1 MSLRSILTV
10 VVAAAVLL
18 SAGAARAQ
26 QASLHVDRE
35 AYAELP
41 FTLSLAVEGFE
52 QSPEPEQPDLEIAG
66 CQVQKVGVEPRVSTS
81 ISIVN
86 GRRTQRVT
94 VTFVMSYRITAS
106 RAGTYQIPA
115 LTVTQG
121 NLRATTKAGTIR
133 VGEIQT
139 TPDMALELVLP
150 DRPVWA
156 GETVPVYLDW
166 YLRKDPGDQQFA
178 VPLFEMADTVR
189 IQPPAASGPSSTD
202 VMNFWTGAGQMQLP
216 YEQARELRDG
226 VELTRVRFTAEMTPI
241 KAGAIEVPASRAV
254 AKIKVGVGRDRM
266 GFPAARYELYKAVDR
281 ARTLTIKPLPLKGRP
296 ASFANAVGT
305 SFSIAVRA
313 SRSVVRLGEPVD
325 LEVTI
330 RGDARLDGLILPPL
344 DAPGA
349 LDPRAF
355 ATPEEAPVGQLEP
368 GDGHTKTFKVTIQL
382 KDAAV
387 TTIPALP
394 FSFFDPVKGE
404 YRTVESEAIAMQVEG
419 VAIVGAGDVVSGQR
433 GRVTSPDGE
442 LGGGGVSAHGADLG
456 LSDPDDTMRTVLSV
470 SRARPFLWVLYLLPL
485 IVLVGRVTWV
495 RRRAR
500 RNRGAEARVALRAL
514 EAAVEAA
521 GSRPAREGAGP
532 LVNAVRTM
540 ARAQARPDSDAAEI
554 VERIETEA
562 FAPEAA
568 DSPIPAATLDEVLVL
583 ARGWA
588 SSADRGASPP
598 PVGASAALVLVALAL
613 GSTAHAGATDTS
625 GRLQEART
633 AYEQAMS
640 SSDRDTRTTSFARA
654 AASFQSVVD
663 AYPDRPELLTDWANA
678 ALGAGDGGRAVLGY
692 RRALRLD
699 PGLDRASR
707 NLEFVRTQNP
717 AWLPAPAGAGAVD
730 TLFFWHSS
738 MSPARRYLFGAIA
751 FALAAL
757 LFAPWTD
764 RRRVLLRRLAIA
776 PTVVWL
782 ALTGSALLRDDGRA
796 DAVVMQDAVVLRS
809 ADNGGAPAA
818 LASPLPS
825 GAEVR
830 IRARRDGWVNVALA
844 DGSTTGWLRDGAVT
858 NVIPR

>member
-1 MSLRSILTV
+1 MRVRSILTMV
-10 VVAAAVLL
+10 VAAVLL

-52 QSPEPEQPDLEIAG
+52 QSPEPAQPDLEIAG
-66 CQVQKVGVEPRVSTS
+66 CQVQKVGVEPRMATS

-94 VTFVMSYRITAS
+94 VTFVMTYRITAT
-106 RAGTYQIPA
+106 RPGTYQIPA
-115 LTVTQG
+115 LSVQQG
-121 NLRATTKAGTIR
+121 NLRARTEAGTIR

-150 DRPVWA
+150 ERPVWT

-202 VMNFWTGAGQMQLP
+202 MMNFWTGAGQMQLP
-216 YEQARELRDG
+216 YAQSRELRDG

-241 KAGAIEVPASRAV
+241 KAGTIEVPASRAV
-254 AKIKVGVGRDRM
+254 AKIKMGVGRDRM

-281 ARTLTIKPLPLKGRP
+281 ARTLQIKPLPLEGRP
-296 ASFANAVGT
+296 PSFANAVGT

-387 TTIPALP
+387 TTIPRLP
-394 FSFFDPVKGE
+394 FSFFDPVAGE

-433 GRVTSPDGE
+433 GRAASPDRE
-442 LGGGGVSAHGADLG
+442 PGGGVSARGADLG
-456 LSDPDDTMRTVLSV
+456 LSHPNDTMRSVLSV
-470 SRARPFLWVLYLLPL
+470 SGARPFLWLLYLLPL
-485 IVLVGRVTWV
+485 VVLVGRVTWV

-500 RNRGAEARVALRAL
+500 RDHRAEARAASSAL
-514 EAAVEAA
+514 EAAVRAA
-521 GSRPAREGAGP
+521 GANPAREGAGP
-532 LVNAVRTM
+532 LVNAIRAL
-540 ARAQARPDSDAAEI
+540 ARAHGRPDADAAPI

-568 DSPIPAATLDEVLVL
+568 DSPLAEVTLADVL
-583 ARGWA
+583 ALARDWA
-588 SSADRGASPP
+588 ASADRDAAPP
-598 PVGASAALVLVALAL
+598 PAGTSAALVLVAMAL
-613 GSTAHAGATDTS
+613 GSTAHAGQTDV
-625 GRLQEART
+625 GDRLQEART
-633 AYEQAMS
+633 AYDRAMS
-640 SSDRDTRTTSFARA
+640 STDRDTRTTGFARA

-692 RRALRLD
+692 RRALHLD

-717 AWLPAPAGAGAVD
+717 AWLPSPAGAGAVD
-730 TLFFWHSS
+730 TLFFWHRS

-757 LFAPWTD
+757 LLAPWTD
-764 RRRVLLRRLAIA
+764 RRRALLQRLAIA
-776 PTVVWL
+776 PAVVWL

-825 GAEVR
+825 GAEIR

-858 NVIPR
+858 NVVPR